1 MTQLD
6 ETRGRMTCTVDVSP
20 VVVDAGTRLT
30 LRGSVSCSPTCDLRG
45 HTLLVRDHAGT
56 EMARAELAATD
67 AGTSE
72 TSELFLK
79 APIEAGDYAWL
90 VVCPALVK
98 EGVSYAESSAPV
110 SFTVTRHATHVV
122 AWDVPPA
129 IVVGER
135 FKVKLGIRCS
145 SECQPA
151 NRRFEILDHEGAV
164 MATGSISGE
173 IWPGTSAL
181 YVAEA
186 ELDAPAE
193 EGLYTWSVKV
203 PASDLGAPHEE
214 GAVSVGVRA
223 VSHPE
228 CLVTVA
234 VVDKDSQAPLPGAR
248 VVMHPFRAVTDD
260 RGVAELR
267 VAKGAYT
274 LFASQTCYLTFGL
287 PVEVTA
293 DMTASAELCLEPVTE
308 RN

>member
-1 MTQLD
+1 MTQTV
-6 ETRGRMTCTVDVSP
+6 EAHGRMTCSVAVSP
-20 VVVDAGTRLT
+20 DVVDSGAELT
-30 LRGSVSCSPTCDLRG
+30 LRGRVSCAPACDLRG
-45 HTLLVRDHAGT
+45 HTLLVTDQAGA
-56 EMARAELAATD
+56 EVGRAQLTASDT
-67 AGTSE
+67 GTSE
-72 TSELFLK
+72 TSDFVLK
-79 APIEAGDYAWL
+79 APIDAGEYTWL
-90 VVCPALVK
+90 VVCPAVVK
-98 EGVSYAESSAPV
+98 EGVSYAEASTPV

-135 FKVKLGIRCS
+135 FKLKLGIRCS

-151 NRRFEILDHEGAV
+151 HRRFEILDHEGAV
-164 MATGSISGE
+164 VATGSISGE

-186 ELDAPAE
+186 ELDAPVE
-193 EGLYTWSVKV
+193 EGLYTWSVRV

-214 GAVSVGVRA
+214 GAVSIGVRA
-223 VSHPE
+223 VSRPE

-248 VVMHPFRAVTDD
+248 VVMHPFRTVTDD

-293 DMTASAELCLEPVTE
+293 DMTASAELCLEPATE

>member
-1 MTQLD
+1 MTQA
-6 ETRGRMTCTVDVSP
+6 EVTRGRLTCTVDVSP
-20 VVVDAGTRLT
+20 VVVDAGARLT
-30 LRGSVSCSPTCDLRG
+30 LRASVSCSPTGDLRG
-45 HTLLVRDHAGT
+45 HTLLVTDHAGT
-56 EMARAELAATD
+56 EIARAKLAATD
-67 AGTSE
+67 AGTCE

-79 APIEAGDYAWL
+79 APIEPGDYQWL
-90 VVCPALVK
+90 IVCPAVVT
-98 EGVSYAESSAPV
+98 EGMSYAEASSPV

-122 AWDVPPA
+122 AWDVPPT

-135 FKVKLGIRCS
+135 FRMKLGIRCS

-151 NRRFEILDHEGAV
+151 HRRFEILDHENAV
-164 MATGSISGE
+164 VATGTMSSE

-193 EGLYTWSVKV
+193 EGLYTWNVKV

-223 VSHPE
+223 VSCPE

-234 VVDKDSQAPLPGAR
+234 VVDKDSQVPLPGAR

-260 RGVAELR
+260 RGIAELR

-274 LFASQTCYLTFGL
+274 LFASQTRYLTFGL